1 MPNRNKQILEVREAT
16 FGDSN
21 IESLNQED
29 FQNSVLRPILK
40 FQNELIIAVF
50 QEYIGTHK
58 GNFTTFS
65 IDKKIAFVDNSL
77 SKEVVLKNT
86 LKGIIIGLFTSDEFL
101 IYSNNSSLYNKRIM
115 TMLSE
120 RIKSQLQLLE

>member
-1 MPNRNKQILEVREAT
+1 MLTRNNHVFELRDAT

-50 QEYIGTHK
+50 QSYVATHK
-58 GNFTTFS
+58 GHFATLS
-65 IDKKIAFVDNSL
+65 IDKKIAFIDNSM

-86 LKGIIIGLFTSDEFL
+86 LKGMIIGLFTSDEFL
-101 IYSNNSSLYNKRIM
+101 IYSNNSSHYNKRIM
-115 TMLSE
+115 SMLSE

>member
-1 MPNRNKQILEVREAT
+1 MPTRNKQILEVREAN

-21 IESLNQED
+21 VESLNQED

-40 FQNELIIAVF
+40 FQNEIILAVF
-50 QEYIGTHK
+50 KAYVATHK
-58 GNFTTFS
+58 GHFATFS
-65 IDKKIAFVDNSL
+65 IDKKIAFIDNTL

-86 LKGIIIGLFTSDEFL
+86 LKGMIIGLFTSDEFL
-101 IYSNNSSLYNKRIM
+101 IYSNNSSHYNKRLM
-115 TMLSE
+115 SMLTE

>member
-1 MPNRNKQILEVREAT
+1 MPTRNKQILEVREAN

-21 IESLNQED
+21 VESLNQGD

-40 FQNELIIAVF
+40 FQNEILLAVF
-50 QEYIGTHK
+50 KAYVATHK
-58 GNFTTFS
+58 GHFATFS
-65 IDKKIAFVDNSL
+65 IDKKIAFIDNTL

-86 LKGIIIGLFTSDEFL
+86 LKGMIIGLFTSDEFM
-101 IYSNNSSLYNKRIM
+101 IYSNNSSNYNKRIM

>member
-1 MPNRNKQILEVREAT
+1 MPTRNKQILEVRVAT
-16 FGDSN
+16 FGDSS

-50 QEYIGTHK
+50 QAYIATHK
-58 GNFTTFS
+58 GNFTNFS
-65 IDKKIAFVDNSL
+65 IDKKIAFIDNSL

-86 LKGIIIGLFTSDEFL
+86 LKGMIIGLFTSDEFL
-101 IYSNNSSLYNKRIM
+101 IYSNNSSHYNKRIM

-120 RIKSQLQLLE
+120 RIKSQLQLLK

>member
-1 MPNRNKQILEVREAT
+1 MPTRNKQILEVRDAT

-29 FQNSVLRPILK
+29 FQNNVLRPILK
-40 FQNELIIAVF
+40 FQNDLILSVF
-50 QEYIGTHK
+50 QAYIATHK
-58 GNFTTFS
+58 SHFTTFS
-65 IDKKIAFVDNSL
+65 IDKKIAFIDNSL

-86 LKGIIIGLFTSDEFL
+86 LKGMIIGLFTSDEFL
-101 IYSNNSSLYNKRIM
+101 NYSINSSHYNKRM
-115 TMLSE
+115 MAMLSE

>member
-1 MPNRNKQILEVREAT
+1 MPTRNKQILEVREAN
-16 FGDSN
+16 FGVSN
-21 IESLNQED
+21 VESLNQED

-40 FQNELIIAVF
+40 FQNEIILAVF
-50 QEYIGTHK
+50 KAYVATHK
-58 GNFTTFS
+58 SHFATFS
-65 IDKKIAFVDNSL
+65 IDKKIAFIDNTL

-86 LKGIIIGLFTSDEFL
+86 LKGMIIGLFTSDEFL
-101 IYSNNSSLYNKRIM
+101 IYSNNSSHYNKRIM

>member
-1 MPNRNKQILEVREAT
+1 MPTRNKQILEVREAN

-40 FQNELIIAVF
+40 FQNEIILAVF
-50 QEYIGTHK
+50 QAYVATHK
-58 GNFTTFS
+58 GHFATFS
-65 IDKKIAFVDNSL
+65 IDKKIAFIDNTL

-86 LKGIIIGLFTSDEFL
+86 LKGMIIGLFTSDEFL
-101 IYSNNSSLYNKRIM
+101 IYSNNSSHYNKRIM

>member
-1 MPNRNKQILEVREAT
+1 MPTRNKRIFELREAP
-16 FGDSN
+16 FGGAN
-21 IESLNQED
+21 CESLNLED

-40 FQNELIIAVF
+40 FQNDLIAAFF
-50 QEYIGTHK
+50 QEYISTHK

-65 IDKKIAFVDNSL
+65 IDKKIAFIDNSL

-86 LKGIIIGLFTSDEFL
+86 LKGMIIGLFTSDEFL
-101 IYSNNSSLYNKRIM
+101 IYSKNSSHYNKRIM

>member
-1 MPNRNKQILEVREAT
+1 MPTRNKQILEVREAT

-21 IESLNQED
+21 VESLNQED

-40 FQNELIIAVF
+40 FQNELIMAVF
-50 QEYIGTHK
+50 QSYIATHK
-58 GNFTTFS
+58 GHFATFS
-65 IDKKIAFVDNSL
+65 IDTKIAFIDNTL

-86 LKGIIIGLFTSDEFL
+86 LKGMIIGLFTSDEFL
-101 IYSNNSSLYNKRIM
+101 IYSNNSSHYNKRIM
-115 TMLSE
+115 SMLSE